1 MIVELDINFV
11 EDFGVIEPYRSIKT
25 KYPDKDIYFIWGGRG
40 AAKTYSMPPILLDK
54 ALDDDVFKCLVI
66 RKIYATLQESCYS
79 KITGFISDIEN
90 SDYIFETKLS
100 PLKIKC
106 QLNGNAFLF
115 RGCDNPESLKSTD
128 DPNVVWWEEADQIP
142 KSAFDI
148 VKTSLRGKGKI
159 QQFLT
164 FNPEVN
170 SEGKSW
176 IYEDYFKPLEEQGV
190 DIYQQFLEFEIE
202 QEVEVLEND
211 VWVTRI
217 VTKHC
222 LSIHTTCHDNPH
234 CPIEQRAEFASYKD
248 FDVNKYNVWY
258 LGRWGRREVSKPF
271 IYQFKETHIGK
282 CKYDPALPVYVSF
295 DFNVDPITAIVCQHD
310 GGANGGVSNCIR
322 VIKEYRI
329 ANSDIHDLC
338 ERIRADYYGAVIYV
352 TGDASGKNASALVRG
367 KINYYT
373 VIREILAIPVR
384 NIKIP
389 DANPKMAGESGN
401 RVLCNRIFH
410 KHPDLLI
417 DESCKY
423 LIDDIR
429 YVEADA
435 SGAVDKKTQG
445 AHLMDTLRY
454 YFNTFHA
461 AWLKIQ

>member
-1 MIVELDINFV
+1 MSKAVLKKIDINYV
-11 EDFGVIEPYRSIKT
+11 EDFGVLSQFRVIPD
-25 KYPDKDIYFIWGGRG
+25 KYPDMDIYLLWGGRDAG
-40 AAKTYSMPPILLDK
+40 KTASTVPILLDK
-54 ALDDDVFKCLVI
+54 QLQDSYFKCVVI
-66 RKIYATLQESCYS
+66 RNVFDTIRDSCFS
-79 KITGFISDIEN
+79 KIRTYIDDIEN
-90 SDYIFETKLS
+90 AELLYKDTSA
-100 PLKIKC
+100 PLEMSC
-106 QLNGNAFLF
+106 TANGNKFIA
-115 RGCDNPESLKSTD
+115 RGCDKPDKLKSID
-128 DPNVVWWEEADQIP
+128 DPSHVWIEEADQIP
-142 KSAFDI
+142 ESAYDI
-148 VKTSLRGKGKI
+148 INTTLRANVQV

-176 IYEDYFKPLEEQGV
+176 IYDRFFAPLVEAGI
-190 DIYQQFLEFEIE
+190 DIYRPCLRFDLTTEDEDGNEI
-202 QEVEVLEND
+202 V
-211 VWVTRI
+211 
-217 VTKHC
+217 KKC
-222 LSIHTTCHDNPH
+222 LSIHTTCETNPY
-234 CPIEQRAEFASYKD
+234 CPPSRRATLASYKD
-248 FDVNKYNVWY
+248 FDINKYNVWY

-271 IYQFKETHIGK
+271 IYQFKETHVGK

-310 GGANGGVSNCIR
+310 GGANGGVSNRIR

-338 ERIRADYYGAVIYV
+338 ERIRADYHGAVIYV

-401 RVLCNRIFH
+401 RVLCNRIFY

-454 YFNTFHA
+454 YFNTFHS